1 MKNLWR
7 ALHFFRAD
15 WPLVVAAFGLL
26 LLSVAAN
33 LLKPWPLA
41 LIVDSVLGD
50 KEFPA
55 WLADV
60 MRGLS
65 QAGRVGL
72 LGAAVLVAH
81 FGQGALAAGQ
91 NYLLIKVGLRGLAR
105 VREALFGWLLRLSVR
120 FHQGAN
126 QGDLIY
132 RATWDTYAFQTLFQH
147 GLFTFITATLT
158 LLLMLAIM
166 ARLNGPLTFVALGT
180 LPLLVITMRYFGREM
195 KSHGVAAHE
204 ADGRVASLI
213 QQGIVALP
221 LTQTCTREEAEER
234 RFQAQAAAARASR
247 LSQHG
252 WEIVYLGVIAL
263 IFGAGTAGIV
273 WVGAWQVQRG
283 LLSIGELLIFI
294 VYLGQLY
301 EPLNQ
306 LSHVG
311 VTLSD
316 AAAGTQRVLEI
327 LDTPEEVKDAPGA
340 RPVVR
345 AEWADTRMPDTGC
358 PIPDERNLPHPASSV
373 QHPVSSISPQPSA
386 LNPQPSAPLL
396 LRGAIAFERVSF
408 AYGLDHPALSEV
420 SFTLAAGQAAAI
432 IGPSGAGKTTLLG
445 LLPRFYDPAMGA
457 VRLDGADLRA
467 LRLKDLRAQI
477 AFVLQ
482 EPLLLPGTIAEN
494 IAYTRPEATRAAIE
508 AAAQAAHADEFIRQ
522 LPRQYDTLVGEGA
535 ARLSVGE
542 KQRLNLARAFLKD
555 APILA
560 LDEPTSA
567 LDAESEALVL
577 ASLAELMRGRT
588 TLLVTH
594 RLPALRHLHRVIV
607 LVQGRVVEDGPP
619 DALLEKP
626 GSYFARLAR

>member
-7 ALHFFRAD
+7 VLHFFRAD
-15 WPLVVAAFGLL
+15 WLLVVAAFGLL
-26 LLSVAAN
+26 LLSVTAS

-41 LIVDSVLGD
+41 LIVDSVLGQ
-50 KEFPA
+50 KEFPP
-55 WLADV
+55 WLADL

-65 QAGRVGL
+65 QAARVGV
-72 LGAAVLVAH
+72 LGAAVLVVH

-105 VREALFGWLLRLSVR
+105 VREGLFQWLLRLSLR
-120 FHQGAN
+120 FHQGTN

-147 GLFTFITATLT
+147 GLFTFITATLS
-158 LLLMLAIM
+158 LLLMLTIM

-180 LPLLVITMRYFGREM
+180 LPLLVIAMRYFGREM
-195 KSHGVAAHE
+195 KSHGVAAHQ
-204 ADGRVASLI
+204 ADGQVASLI

-234 RFQAQAAAARASR
+234 RFQAQVATARASR

-252 WEIVYLGVIAL
+252 WEIVYLGIIAL
-263 IFGAGTAGIV
+263 IFGSGTAGIV

-283 LLSIGELLIFI
+283 LLSVGELLVFI
-294 VYLGQLY
+294 AYLGQLY

-306 LSHVG
+306 LSHIG
-311 VTLSD
+311 VILSD
-316 AAAGTQRVLEI
+316 ATAGTQRVLEI
-327 LDTPEEVKDAPGA
+327 LDTPEEVKDAPDA

-345 AEWADTRMPDTGC
+345 AERADAKTLDAGYW
-358 PIPDERNLPHPASSV
+358 IPDEPSIPHPASRIP
-373 QHPVSSISPQPSA
+373 HPA
-386 LNPQPSAPLL
+386 ATPLV
-396 LRGAIAFERVSF
+396 LRGSITFERVSF
-408 AYGLDHPALSEV
+408 AYQPDHPVLSEV
-420 SFTLAAGQAAAI
+420 TFTLEAGQAAAI

-445 LLPRFYDPAMGA
+445 LLPRFYDPASGA

-482 EPLLLPGTIAEN
+482 EPLLLPGSIAEN
-494 IAYTRPEATRAAIE
+494 IAYARPEATCAAIQ

-522 LPRQYDTLVGEGA
+522 LARQYDTLVGEGA

-577 ASLAELMRGRT
+577 AGLAELMRGRT

-594 RLPALRHLHRVIV
+594 RLPALRHVNRVIV
-607 LVQGRVVEDGPP
+607 LAQGRVLEDGPP
-619 DALLEKP
+619 DALLQKP
-626 GSYFARLAR
+626 DSYFARMAR